1 VTRIGL
7 MLRTDARRLTRSPL
21 VLAALVLY
29 PLLIALLVGLVVRY
43 AGERPRVA
51 LVDEAGLPT
60 SIQLGARRFDLRSL
74 FEDATEVDLV
84 RMSAGDAARELANGQ
99 SVASLTIPPAFTRQ
113 LRRLNESP
121 RIVLRTSEGALGST
135 AVEKMR
141 ALTYGINLELQKAFI
156 EANLGY
162 VDLLKEGGT
171 GRLGATDVT
180 VIGLEAAQREL
191 QRLAESDDPDVA
203 AASRELADFVA
214 QVEGAVDQVGEFLRA
229 TANPIE
235 LVTVEEEG
243 RTWLLSAQVQAYAL
257 ALALAFVA
265 VLLGAGAIT
274 GEREERTLARL
285 VRGLV
290 GLGALIVEK
299 TLFVAIL
306 GAATGLLLA
315 VVFGVVVDVGGVS
328 GGQPWERLPLL
339 AVGLLAGAAAFG
351 ALGVLMGTL
360 ARDASGAM
368 LLALLVGLPIV
379 LLGVIPPG
387 TFALAD
393 TLSALVPFGHTV
405 DLATAALYEPEPLGE
420 VLREGAWLLGLA
432 GAFALLA
439 RVGVRRLLV

>member
-1 VTRIGL
+1 MTRIGL
-7 MLRTDARRLTRSPL
+7 LLRTDARRLTRSPL

-29 PLLIALLVGLVVRY
+29 PLLIAVLVGLVVRY

-74 FEDATEVDLV
+74 FEDASEVDLV

-99 SVASLTIPPAFTRQ
+99 SVASLTIPPEFTRQ

-162 VDLLKEGGT
+162 VDLLKQGGT
-171 GRLGATDVT
+171 GRLGETDVT

-191 QRLAESDDPDVA
+191 QRLAGSDDPDVA

-290 GLGALIVEK
+290 GLGALVVEK

-405 DLATAALYEPEPLGE
+405 DLATAALYEPEPLGD

-432 GAFALLA
+432 AAFALLA